1 MLSNSSLIYVA
12 GHTGMVGSSIVRIL
26 KKNNFKN
33 ILLVSRKD
41 LDLTN
46 QYETYFF
53 LKKKK
58 PKFIFLAAAKV
69 GGIYSN
75 NIYRADFI
83 MENLLIQNNVIIGA
97 FKAGIKDL
105 LFLGSSC
112 IYPKLNSGPI
122 KENRLLEGRLE
133 TTNEPYAIAKIA
145 GIKLCENLNL
155 QYKTRFKSLMPT
167 NLYGQGDSYDLK
179 NCHVVPALIKKIY
192 LAKKFKKKNI
202 TLWGDGKAKRDLLYV
217 DDFANAAFLFM
228 KKKFD
233 QSYLNIGSGSEISII
248 KLAKLIM
255 DVLDYKANIIF
266 DKNKPNGTI
275 SKILDTSL
283 ANQLGWKPL
292 ISLKKGIA
300 MTYDFFLKKK

>member
-255 DVLDYKANIIF
+255 DVVGYKANIIF

>member
-33 ILLVSRKD
+33 ILLVRRED

-46 QYETYFF
+46 QHETYFF

-69 GGIYSN
+69 GGINSN
-75 NIYRADFI
+75 NIYKADFI

-233 QSYLNIGSGSEISII
+233 HSYLNIGSGSEISII

-300 MTYDFFLKKK
+300 MTYDSFLKKK

>member
-1 MLSNSSLIYVA
+1 M
-12 GHTGMVGSSIVRIL
+12 
-26 KKNNFKN
+26 
-33 ILLVSRKD
+33 
-41 LDLTN
+41 
-46 QYETYFF
+46 
-53 LKKKK
+53 
-58 PKFIFLAAAKV
+58 AAAKV
-69 GGIYSN
+69 GGILSN
-75 NIYRADFI
+75 NIYKADFI

-112 IYPKLNSGPI
+112 IYPKLNPGPI
-122 KENRLLEGRLE
+122 KESRLLEGRLE
-133 TTNEPYAIAKIA
+133 ATNEPYAIAKIA

-167 NLYGQGDSYDLK
+167 NLYGQGDNYDLK
-179 NCHVVPALIKKIY
+179 NCHVVPALIKKIH
-192 LAKKFKKKNI
+192 LAKKIKKKSI
-202 TLWGDGKAKRDLLYV
+202 ILWGDGKAKRDLLYV

-228 KKKFD
+228 KKQFD
-233 QSYLNIGSGSEISII
+233 ESYLNIGSGSEISII

-255 DVLDYKANIIF
+255 DALDYKANIIF

-300 MTYDFFLKKK
+300 MTYDSFLKKK

>member
-69 GGIYSN
+69 GGIHSN

-202 TLWGDGKAKRDLLYV
+202 TLWGDGKVKRDLLYV

-255 DVLDYKANIIF
+255 DIVDYKANIIF

>member
-33 ILLVSRKD
+33 ILLVRRED

-46 QYETYFF
+46 QHETYFF

-69 GGIYSN
+69 GGINSN
-75 NIYRADFI
+75 NIYKADFI

-300 MTYDFFLKKK
+300 MTYDSFLKKK

>member
-33 ILLVSRKD
+33 ILLVSRED

-46 QYETYFF
+46 QHETYFF

-58 PKFIFLAAAKV
+58 PTFIFLAAAKV
-69 GGIYSN
+69 GGIHSN
-75 NIYRADFI
+75 NIYKADFI

-192 LAKKFKKKNI
+192 LAKKFKKKSI

-300 MTYDFFLKKK
+300 MTYDSFLKKK

>member
-1 MLSNSSLIYVA
+1 
-12 GHTGMVGSSIVRIL
+12 MVGSSIVRIL

-33 ILLVSRKD
+33 ILLVRRED

-46 QYETYFF
+46 QHETYFF

-69 GGIYSN
+69 GGINSN
-75 NIYRADFI
+75 NIYKADFI

-300 MTYDFFLKKK
+300 MTYDSFLKKK